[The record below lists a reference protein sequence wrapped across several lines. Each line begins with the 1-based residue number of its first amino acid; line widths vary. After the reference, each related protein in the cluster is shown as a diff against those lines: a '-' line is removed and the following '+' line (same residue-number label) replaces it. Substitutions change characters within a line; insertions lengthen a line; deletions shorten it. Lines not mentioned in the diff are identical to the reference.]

1 MARTLKSMEKLYNTK
16 VRTENNIR
24 RIRKKIKSLVS
35 GHRDVDPED
44 LVQTVFLKAWS
55 ALGKFRGDS
64 SYQTWLFRIAV
75 NVAFD
80 ELRKVRQNSVLV
92 SLESGNREGGPS
104 LQELVVDTDPT
115 SDPYRF
121 TYSGEIQKTVKT
133 SLSSMPL
140 IQAEVLKMRQMG
152 LHHKE
157 VAVALNTTE
166 ETSKNYQFRG
176 RKRLR
181 QDLII
186 AGVVT
191 R

>member
-1 MARTLKSMEKLYNTK
+1 
-16 VRTENNIR
+16 
-24 RIRKKIKSLVS
+24 
-35 GHRDVDPED
+35 
-44 LVQTVFLKAWS
+44 
-55 ALGKFRGDS
+55 
-64 SYQTWLFRIAV
+64 
-75 NVAFD
+75 
-80 ELRKVRQNSVLV
+80 
-92 SLESGNREGGPS
+92 
-104 LQELVVDTDPT
+104 
-115 SDPYRF
+115 
-121 TYSGEIQKTVKT
+121 
-133 SLSSMPL
+133 
-140 IQAEVLKMRQMG
+140 MG